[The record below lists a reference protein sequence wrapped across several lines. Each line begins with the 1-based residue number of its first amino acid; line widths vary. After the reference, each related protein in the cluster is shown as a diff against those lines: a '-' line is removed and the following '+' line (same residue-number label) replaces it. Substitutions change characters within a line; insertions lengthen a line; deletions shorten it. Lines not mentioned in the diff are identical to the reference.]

1 MTASDNILLTFIAA
15 PGSLALGF
23 GIIIYYL
30 KLKRKTV
37 EFNILLLVV
46 INLIL
51 ETIISMLI
59 TAVFAEYIIW
69 IAILGATLFLFNV
82 YLMYQIVTT
91 LLKQKATINKYTQNL
106 ESVIKTSSETSINVS
121 NSATQLAASA
131 SEVNSTSE
139 EISATTMEVNLKAH
153 SQTKSL
159 ADINEMAQEI
169 KMISDV
175 ITNISGQTN
184 LLALNASI
192 EAGRAG
198 QQGLGFAVV
207 AEKVQKLAEE
217 AKSSVEKTSE
227 IVAKI
232 STSIKQA
239 AADSIEIAS
248 AMEQISSSAEEQTAS
263 MEEISATADNLGVQ
277 AEELKT
283 QLSAFENMRIV
294 K

>member
-1 MTASDNILLTFIAA
+1 MTASDNILITFIAA

-51 ETIISMLI
+51 ETIISILI
-59 TAVFAEYIIW
+59 TAVFAEYLIM
-69 IAILGATLFLFNV
+69 IAILGATLFVFNV
-82 YLMYQIVTT
+82 YLMYRIVIT
-91 LLKQKATINKYTQNL
+91 LLKQKTTINKYTDDL
-106 ESVIKTSSETSINVS
+106 EKVIKTSSETSINVS

-153 SQTKSL
+153 SQTKAL
-159 ADINEMAQEI
+159 ASINEMAQEI
-169 KMISDV
+169 KAISDI

-198 QQGLGFAVV
+198 QHGLGFSVV

-217 AKSSVEKTSE
+217 AKNSVEKTSE
-227 IVAKI
+227 IVGKI
-232 STSIKQA
+232 SASIKQA
-239 AADSIEIAS
+239 AADSVEIAS
-248 AMEQISSSAEEQTAS
+248 AMEEISSSAEEQTAS
-263 MEEISATADNLGVQ
+263 MEEISATAENLGIQ

-283 QLSAFENMRIV
+283 QLSGFETLKIV

>member
-23 GIIIYYL
+23 GIIFYYL

-69 IAILGATLFLFNV
+69 IAILGATLFVFNV
-82 YLMYQIVTT
+82 YLMYRIVIT
-91 LLKQKATINKYTQNL
+91 LLKQKTTINKYTDDL
-106 ESVIKTSSETSINVS
+106 EKVIKTSSETSINVS

-153 SQTKSL
+153 SQTKAL
-159 ADINEMAQEI
+159 ASINEMAQEI
-169 KMISDV
+169 KAISDI

-198 QQGLGFAVV
+198 QHGLGFSVV

-217 AKSSVEKTSE
+217 AKNSVEKTSE
-227 IVAKI
+227 IVGII
-232 STSIKQA
+232 SASIKQA

-248 AMEQISSSAEEQTAS
+248 AMEEISSSAEEQTAS
-263 MEEISATADNLGVQ
+263 MEEISATADNLGKQ

-283 QLSAFENMRIV
+283 QLSAFENLKIV